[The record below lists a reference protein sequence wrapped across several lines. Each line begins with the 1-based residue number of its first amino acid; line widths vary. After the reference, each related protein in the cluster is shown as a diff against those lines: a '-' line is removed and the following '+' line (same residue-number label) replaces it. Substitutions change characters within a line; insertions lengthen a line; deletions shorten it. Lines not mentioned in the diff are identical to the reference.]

1 MEHFVYIIF
10 SDKYNIF
17 YKGYS
22 SRPFKRVEEHNNG
35 LSRYTKNKRPWKLVF
50 LQKFDNKKDALIKEN
65 QLKRANKKYIFWII
79 NQDCNLLK

>member
-1 MEHFVYIIF
+1 M
-10 SDKYNIF
+10 
-17 YKGYS
+17 
-22 SRPFKRVEEHNNG
+22 EEHNNG

-50 LQKFDNKKDALIKEN
+50 LQKFDNKKDALIREN